1 MSRLMRL
8 MVPSRVMP
16 ALLTRISI
24 GPWSEMMCPTAASQA
39 AKSPASNFMVAMPVA
54 PLKASAAATLPA

>member
-1 MSRLMRL
+1 

-24 GPWSEMMCPTAASQA
+24 GPCSAWIFARRLAGGEIAGVELDGGDAGSAW
-39 AKSPASNFMVAMPVA
+39 
-54 PLKASAAATLPA
+54 KASAAASLPA